1 MKKESKDILIDLLNL
16 QIEKYNKLIN
26 EQNEIIKIAKNEC
39 TKKMLD
45 ENIKSL
51 NGKIV
56 SYKKIIEELHEI
68 RNANILWNNNL

>member
-1 MKKESKDILIDLLNL
+1 MKKESKDILINLLNL

-26 EQNEIIKIAKNEC
+26 EQNEILKISKNEC
-39 TKKMLD
+39 TKKMLN

-51 NGKIV
+51 NEQIV

-68 RNANILWNNNL
+68 KNANIL

>member
-1 MKKESKDILIDLLNL
+1 MKKESKDILINLLNL

-39 TKKMLD
+39 TKKMLN

-51 NGKIV
+51 NEQIV

-68 RNANILWNNNL
+68 RNANIL

>member
-1 MKKESKDILIDLLNL
+1 MKKESKDILINLLNL

-68 RNANILWNNNL
+68 RNANIL